1 MSHSFHINLHSIL
14 LTAITL
20 LIATALTSS
29 CDRNT
34 MRRDQGIIWNT
45 TYNITYESGRP
56 MSDSIARVL
65 NEVTASLS
73 VFDSTSVVSRVNR
86 ADSMR
91 VNKDFI
97 NVYNV
102 ARKVNALSQGMYDPT
117 ISPLIDAWG
126 FGRGHKVTADTT
138 RIDSI
143 LLFCGIAKT
152 CLMGDMLVKDD
163 PRVAFNLSSI
173 AKGYGC
179 DRVAEMMR
187 RNGIEN
193 FLIEIGGEI
202 MAGGTKRG
210 ADFWTISVDK
220 PIDGG
225 DNVVHQSQCLVALSN
240 SGLATSGNYRN
251 YHREG
256 GSSFG
261 HIISPVTG
269 RPVATDVLSATVAAR
284 TAAEADALA
293 TALMA
298 MGSEKA
304 IMMVNSRK
312 IPAMMVLCDSSVWM
326 SETFR
331 LLVDMAEGKRHD
343 RDTGLP
349 VI

>member
-1 MSHSFHINLHSIL
+1 MSHSFHIDPRKILLAAVTLLTVTALHSSCGR
-14 LTAITL
+14 
-20 LIATALTSS
+20 SS
-29 CDRNT
+29 L
-34 MRRDQGIIWNT
+34 RRDQGIIWNT
-45 TYNITYESGRP
+45 TYNITYESDRP

-73 VFDSTSVVSRVNR
+73 VFDSTSMVSRVNR
-86 ADSMR
+86 ADSLR
-91 VNKDFI
+91 VNQDFI
-97 NVYNV
+97 NVYKV
-102 ARKVNALSQGMYDPT
+102 ALKVNDLSQGMYDPT

-138 RIDSI
+138 RIDS
-143 LLFCGIAKT
+143 LLRFCGIDKT
-152 CLMGDMLVKDD
+152 RLDGDMLIKDD

-179 DRVAEMMR
+179 DCIAAMMR
-187 RNGIEN
+187 RNGIGN

-202 MAGGTKRG
+202 MAGGVKPG
-210 ADFWTISVDK
+210 AGFWTISVDK

-225 DNVVHQSQCLVALSN
+225 DDVVHQSQCLVALSN

-261 HIISPVTG
+261 HIISPLTG

-298 MGSEKA
+298 MGSGKA

-326 SETFR
+326 SDTFR
-331 LLVDMAEGKRHD
+331 LLVDMAEGRRHN
-343 RDTGLP
+343 
-349 VI
+349 